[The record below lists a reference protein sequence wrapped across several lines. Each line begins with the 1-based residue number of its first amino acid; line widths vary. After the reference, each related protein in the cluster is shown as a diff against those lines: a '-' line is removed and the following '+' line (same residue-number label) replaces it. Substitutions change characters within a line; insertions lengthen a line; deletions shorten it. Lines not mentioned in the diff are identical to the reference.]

1 MKHVKLFESFGSIP
15 QRGLGEM
22 ELKDGVGMVVYDIQD
37 EEKMIEL
44 YNQWGYDE
52 SQNEKSFEEFLVE
65 MSTPG
70 LYGEREQGGPWE
82 VIEIDTDFAGFLD
95 KGRYFAM
102 IYRF

>member
-22 ELKDGVGMVVYDIQD
+22 ELKDGVGMVVYDIMD
-37 EEKMIEL
+37 TEKIGEMYTQFYPDGEIT
-44 YNQWGYDE
+44 
-52 SQNEKSFEEFLVE
+52 FEEFLAE

-82 VIEIDTDFAGFLD
+82 VIKIDTDFAGFLD

>member
-1 MKHVKLFESFGSIP
+1 MNHIKLFESFGSTP
-15 QRGLGEM
+15 RGGLGEI
-22 ELKDGVGMVVYDIQD
+22 ELKDGVGMIVYDMQD
-37 EEKMIEL
+37 EEGLMEL
-44 YNQWGYDE
+44 YSQWGYDE
-52 SQNEKSFEEFLVE
+52 ARNEKSFEEFLME

-82 VIEIDTDFAGFLD
+82 VIEIGTDFAGFLD

>member
-1 MKHVKLFESFGSIP
+1 MKHVKLFESFDSTP
-15 QRGLGEM
+15 QRGLGEI
-22 ELKDGVGMVVYDIQD
+22 ELKAGVGMLVYDIQD
-37 EEKMIEL
+37 EEKMMEL
-44 YNQWGYDE
+44 YNQWFYDE
-52 SQNEKSFEEFLVE
+52 DRNEKSFEEFLVE

-82 VIEIDTDFAGFLD
+82 VIEIGTDFVGFLD

>member
-1 MKHVKLFESFGSIP
+1 MKHVKLFESFDSTP
-15 QRGLGEM
+15 QRGLGEI
-22 ELKDGVGMVVYDIQD
+22 ELKAGVGMLVYDIQD
-37 EEKMIEL
+37 EEKMMEL
-44 YNQWGYDE
+44 YNQWFYDE
-52 SQNEKSFEEFLVE
+52 DRNEKSFEEFLVE

-82 VIEIDTDFAGFLD
+82 VIEISTDFVGFLD